1 MIGVIDN
8 IKLYTVPEVAKILG
22 VNKGSVYSLI
32 HKGVLT
38 AIKFGRY
45 KVPEFAI
52 ANFLQA
58 YNGYD
63 LTDLDNIQLIS

>member
-1 MIGVIDN
+1 MTDN
-8 IKLYTVPEVAKILG
+8 IKIYTVPEVAKILG

-45 KVPEFAI
+45 RVPEFAI
-52 ANFLQA
+52 ANFLQT

-63 LTDLDNIQLIS
+63 LTDLDNIKVLN

>member
-1 MIGVIDN
+1 MTDN
-8 IKLYTVPEVAKILG
+8 IRIYTVPEVAKILG

-32 HKGVLT
+32 HKGVLS

-45 KVPEFAI
+45 RVPEFAI

-63 LTDLDNIQLIS
+63 LTDLDNIKVLN

>member
-1 MIGVIDN
+1 MIDN
-8 IKLYTVPEVAKILG
+8 IKIYTVPEVAKILG

-45 KVPEFAI
+45 KVPEVAI
-52 ANFLQA
+52 ANFLKDYA
-58 YNGYD
+58 GYD
-63 LTDLDNIQLIS
+63 LTDLNNIQVLN